1 MTAPRIIFSF
11 YVSVVL
17 AAFLGG
23 CTGEIPIGLGDGR
36 TAGAAYFPNGD
47 GSRWSYS
54 YRQYLNN
61 VPYGDVSYIAE
72 RFDGEREVNGTSV
85 QEYVSESDIE
95 VAKRSRISFIRD
107 NDKSL
112 VELYG
117 REMCGPGD
125 EGVVTEI
132 FTAPWQYLP
141 YPLQIGKSWQ
151 CGFGT
156 DLSPIVIGLPDDI
169 DDDGQP
175 DSVDVEI
182 NYYVSTKEDVTTPAG
197 YFTGCF
203 KIKKSV
209 YVEYYLT
216 AGTTESMEFTQY
228 RWFCPEV
235 GFVRSIGDEIGF
247 PNGPQLDFS
256 RELVN
261 FEIIEEEI

>member
-1 MTAPRIIFSF
+1 MMAPRIIISLC
-11 YVSVVL
+11 VSAVL
-17 AAFLGG
+17 AAFFGG
-23 CTGEIPIGLGDGR
+23 CTGEIPIGSGDGR
-36 TAGAAYFPNGD
+36 TAGPAYFPNGD
-47 GSRWSYS
+47 GSHWSYS

-61 VPYGDVSYIAE
+61 VPYGDISYIAE
-72 RFDGEREVNGTSV
+72 RFDGEREVNGVSV
-85 QEYVSESDIE
+85 QEYVSESDTE
-95 VAKRSRISFIRD
+95 VAKRPRISFVKD

-117 REMCGPGD
+117 KEARGPGD

-151 CGFGT
+151 YGYGT

-169 DDDGQP
+169 DEDGQP
-175 DSVDVEI
+175 DSVDVEVNCYI
-182 NYYVSTKEDVTTPAG
+182 STKEDISTPAG
-197 YFTGCF
+197 YFTDCF

-216 AGTTESMEFTQY
+216 AGIIESLEFTQY
-228 RWFCPEV
+228 HWFCPEV
-235 GFVRSIGDEIGF
+235 GFVRSIGEEVGF

-256 RELVN
+256 RELVS
-261 FEIIEEEI
+261 FEIVEEEM